1 MRLNNVVIY
10 NNEESKVNV
19 KKKINL
25 PKKDKLIVVF

>member
-10 NNEESKVNV
+10 NNEESKGNV

-25 PKKDKLIVVF
+25 PKKDKLIVEF